1 MWKDND
7 DGWADI
13 KGAPYEFPSEAELNS
28 LENSDIST
36 ILDLP
41 HEDRMEKL
49 AKAVVNFR
57 KHVKKLPANFT
68 YN

>member
-1 MWKDND
+1 MVWD
-7 DGWADI
+7 
-13 KGAPYEFPSEAELNS
+13 
-28 LENSDIST
+28 ENTEWMATERIM
-36 ILDLP
+36 IP
-41 HEDRMEKL
+41 KHEDRMEKL